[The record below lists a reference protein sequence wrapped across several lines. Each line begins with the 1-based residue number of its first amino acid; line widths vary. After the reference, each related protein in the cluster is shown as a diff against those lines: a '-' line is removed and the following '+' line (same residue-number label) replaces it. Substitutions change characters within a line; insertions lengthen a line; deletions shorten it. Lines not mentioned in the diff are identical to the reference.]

1 MAERIQKVLA
11 RAGYGSRRQL
21 ETWIEQGKV
30 TVNGV
35 AASLGDQLK
44 EGDTVKLDG
53 KPCSPKRLWQQPQQV
68 LLYHKPV
75 GEVCTRND
83 PEGRRTIFQSLPAP
97 EQGRWVSVGRLDLN
111 TSGLIILTTDGELA
125 NQLMHPSN
133 QMDREYAVRVLGE
146 VTPEMMQ
153 QLRDG
158 VMLEDGEAKFADIQ
172 ESGGEGANHWY
183 HVVIQE
189 GRNREVRRLW
199 EAIGVQVSRLM
210 RLRYG
215 PVIMPNKLKPGRW
228 MALEG
233 KDLDNLY
240 EEAGLKSNAAAAVKK
255 TGRGAIRSTKPAEKT
270 SKWPSKN
277 PGAEA
282 EKPARST
289 DRKAGSNDERPKR
302 GVKKA
307 RPEKFNPRKAP
318 RIRGRD

>member
-30 TVNGV
+30 TVNGTT
-35 AASLGDQLK
+35 ASLGDQLK

-133 QMDREYAVRVLGE
+133 QMDREYHN
-146 VTPEMMQ
+146 
-153 QLRDG
+153 
-158 VMLEDGEAKFADIQ
+158 
-172 ESGGEGANHWY
+172 ES
-183 HVVIQE
+183 
-189 GRNREVRRLW
+189 
-199 EAIGVQVSRLM
+199 
-210 RLRYG
+210 
-215 PVIMPNKLKPGRW
+215 
-228 MALEG
+228 
-233 KDLDNLY
+233 
-240 EEAGLKSNAAAAVKK
+240 
-255 TGRGAIRSTKPAEKT
+255 
-270 SKWPSKN
+270 
-277 PGAEA
+277 
-282 EKPARST
+282 
-289 DRKAGSNDERPKR
+289 
-302 GVKKA
+302 
-307 RPEKFNPRKAP
+307 
-318 RIRGRD
+318 